1 MSTIDERVVQ
11 MRFENQQ
18 FERGAKESLGT
29 LDKLKNALTFGKASK
44 NLEDLQNQS
53 NKFNLG
59 GIGNALSTV
68 TVSFSNFELMGLRV
82 LNNIADSAYRTG
94 TRLIKSLSVDNIA
107 AGWKKFEDKTTS
119 VATLISQGYDM
130 STVDEQLNRLNW
142 FTDETS
148 YNFTDMVSNISK
160 FTATGKGL
168 EESVNAME
176 GIATWASLSG
186 QNASTASRAM
196 YQLSQAMGAGVMR
209 REDYRSIQNMS
220 MDTQEFRQ
228 AALDAGVALG
238 TLKKNADGTYKS
250 IVKGVGKVESFNINQ
265 FANHLTEDAWFTSD
279 VMMKVF
285 SKYGSAVDKLY
296 EYSEKHGV
304 TASEAIEA
312 LGDKVDKFGL
322 KAFRSAQEARTFTD
336 VLDSVKDAVSTGWMQ
351 TFEYIFGNYE
361 EAKELWTDLA
371 NELYDVFAEGGN
383 ARNEMLGDWKDLGGR
398 AKLVE
403 AFWNTW
409 NGVLNIINMV
419 KEAFREIFP
428 PMTADRLL
436 VLTENVRAL
445 TERFKYLFEL
455 PDAYRKTI
463 KEGFLGESEGTE
475 GRVKATIKR
484 IQDLDK
490 TLRGVFA
497 ILDIVKQGIGAFIQ
511 LGARLL
517 KSLFPV
523 GDSILDITGS
533 FGDWAINLRDSITET
548 QFFTKVV
555 DTIGPAVDKVGTIIV
570 WVLDKLKDGFSKVKG
585 IFKPFNEEVEET
597 GDVVEKKWSP
607 IGAIIDIVRKAF
619 ERLGQI
625 FGALGP
631 VLSQIGTALSNV
643 WDKLHTSI
651 MDKLTNFGSAGGMDI
666 VNGGLFGVLI
676 LALNNMIN
684 KVKEAVPSG
693 DILKSLTSTVTD
705 SVKSIV
711 DALTNLV
718 PKGDDSKD
726 SIMDIAIAIGIL
738 AGSLFLI
745 STIDTS
751 KLVSS
756 VAAIGALMYM
766 LENIMERLSK
776 INSSSSMASSQGGGF
791 FGKIFGLFSSKY
803 SSSSSLAKTSAGMIM
818 IAGAVGLLAIS
829 VGALAKLD
837 WGQLGVGLTGVAALL
852 VMLVAVAKALSS
864 MEGRLVKG
872 AGSLILVAIAVR
884 VLASSVA
891 KLGEMDVDK
900 MVNGIMAVGAL
911 LLELGVF
918 TKIADKFS
926 IGSGLGLVALAGAL
940 VIIAQAVKSFGNL
953 DINVLSQGM
962 SSIAA
967 IMAGLIIFTRLVNT
981 DGILKTGV
989 AMVIMGAAL
998 KIIGSAIKSV
1008 GAIDPKQLSEGM
1020 NALAKSLAAL
1030 AIVAIALAA
1039 NKGTLGASFA
1049 LLTMSAALLI
1059 LAGAFKVMASIPAT
1073 SITKVLLAFAGTLV
1087 VLGVAAAILAPLTMG
1102 ILALS
1107 AAMVAIGVGILAA
1120 GMGLTA
1126 LSAGIMAVGASLVVA
1141 GPMLVHAITAT
1152 LTAMLISCNTLIP
1165 LFVNVG
1171 LNIILNLLTGIY
1183 NKLPAIATMAVLII
1197 LKFLLTI
1204 SQLMPLIVM
1213 VGMQLIINF
1222 INGMALAVR
1231 DNSEAIVMAV
1241 GNLMSSIVYLVM
1253 TAFQKIAEQIPIIGG
1268 WVSDGIQ
1275 GIKNSIDST
1284 FNEEDMAAIAEKGM
1298 SGAARGIEAA
1308 EADVSE
1314 ASSGLGDTSINSF
1327 LENMPAFNTAGSDF
1341 SLEGIEGLLSNEQGY
1356 TDAGNTLGLDA
1367 ISGAD
1372 SADLL
1377 KNFFGIG
1384 EDGGTGMVNGLYS
1397 KEGAVETAAYN
1408 VGKAAV
1414 RGGRRGMQ
1422 EKSPSKAFHQIGE
1435 YGDQGLINGLLSM
1448 RTQVGDTAEYI
1459 GETAVN
1465 SLGKIL
1471 GNVGSLIS
1479 EDFDKD
1485 IQPVIRPVLD
1495 LSNIQNGTNAIN
1507 GMFGNTSFALAS
1519 ANGSAFEANR
1529 LAALTKIEATATN
1542 SDVVAALG
1550 LLRGDVNS
1558 LNDAFSNTQVVL
1570 DSGALVGATA
1580 RQMDNA
1586 LGRINTY
1593 RGRGI

>member
-1 MSTIDERVVQ
+1 MSSIDERVVQ

-44 NLEDLQNQS
+44 NLEELQNQS
-53 NKFNLG
+53 NRFNMN

-130 STVDEQLNRLNW
+130 STVDEQLERLNW

-196 YQLSQAMGAGVMR
+196 YQLSQAMSAGVMR
-209 REDYRSIQNMS
+209 REDYKSIQNMS

-228 AALDAGVALG
+228 HALDAGVALG

-265 FANHLTEDAWFTSD
+265 FANHLTEDMWFTD
-279 VMMKVF
+279 KVMMKVF
-285 SKYGSAVDKLY
+285 GDYGAAIDQIYDYTK
-296 EYSEKHGV
+296 ENGG
-304 TASEAIEA
+304 TASDAIEA
-312 LGDKVDKFGL
+312 LGKNVDAFGL
-322 KAFRSAQEARTFTD
+322 KAFKSAQEARTFTD

-361 EAKELWTDLA
+361 EAKALWTDLA
-371 NELYDVFAEGGN
+371 NALYDAFAGG
-383 ARNEMLGDWKDLGGR
+383 AEIRNGILDDWKEMGGR
-398 AKLVE
+398 VALIE
-403 AFWNTW
+403 AFWSAW
-409 NGVLNIINMV
+409 NGVANIISMV
-419 KEAFREIFP
+419 KEAWAEMVFDIQD
-428 PMTADRLL
+428 T
-436 VLTENVRAL
+436 
-445 TERFKYLFEL
+445 EL
-455 PDAYRKTI
+455 PTHLWEISESIAAVAKKFENLFKLPDNYKDIMKYGTDYSKGIVSTI
-463 KEGFLGESEGTE
+463 
-475 GRVKATIKR
+475 ATR
-484 IQDLDK
+484 IQNLNK

-497 ILDIVKQGIGAFIQ
+497 LVDIAKKGIGTLVQ
-511 LGARLL
+511 LGSRLL
-517 KSLFPV
+517 KSLLPV
-523 GDSILDITGS
+523 GDSILGITGS
-533 FGDWAINLRDSITET
+533 FGDWAINLRDTINET
-548 QFFTKVV
+548 QFFENIVETL
-555 DTIGPAVDKVGTIIV
+555 GPIIDKTGSIII

-607 IGAIIDIVRKAF
+607 IGAIVDIVRKAF

-631 VLSQIGTALSNV
+631 VLSKIGEALSTV

-666 VNGGLFGVLI
+666 VNGGLFGILI

-803 SSSSSLAKTSAGMIM
+803 SSSSDLAKTSAGMIM

-864 MEGRLVKG
+864 MEGKLVKG

-1039 NKGTLGASFA
+1039 NQGTLGASFA
-1049 LLTMSAALLI
+1049 LLTMSAALLV

-1141 GPMLVHAITAT
+1141 GPMLVNAITAT

-1275 GIKNSIDST
+1275 GIKDSIDST

-1314 ASSGLGDTSINSF
+1314 ASSGLSNTGIDGF

-1397 KEGAVETAAYN
+1397 KEDDVETAAYN

-1448 RTQVGDTAEYI
+1448 RTQVGDTAEYV

-1471 GNVGSLIS
+1471 GNIGSLIS
-1479 EDFDKD
+1479 ADFDKD

-1529 LAALTKIEATATN
+1529 LAALTKLEATTTN
-1542 SDVVAALG
+1542 ADVVAALG
-1550 LLRGDVNS
+1550 LLRGDVNN
-1558 LNDAFSNTQVVL
+1558 LNDSFLGTQVVL

-1586 LGRINTY
+1586 LGRIKVY
-1593 RGRGI
+1593 KGRGI